1 MKLSHIKIL
10 ALLLSAAVLSA
21 CGKSDAQINTDDI
34 AASIQQS
41 VQQSIIEENEVARLQ
56 SYETTTET
64 TISEPQILENDDF
77 RYVYDNDA
85 EGIKLLKYIGTGRD
99 IIIPD
104 EIDGQ
109 PVRIIGKDFAY
120 KADGIISITVSDSVT
135 EIQDRAFA
143 FSFGEIETVGAN
155 VEIIGN
161 SAFDH
166 CKIKHDLI
174 IPDSVKIIG
183 ESAFATM
190 NSDYGLSLGK
200 GVEIIKKSAFSG
212 AFENVDEITIP
223 GNVKEIEE
231 QAFFYNHINK
241 YNLEEGVE
249 YVGSLALK
257 LEYGGYVYLPQSL
270 KNIHRVAITA
280 DWFRVIY
287 NDTEYNTRD
296 VLNPALEANGVR
308 VFG

>member
-1 MKLSHIKIL
+1 MKLAHIR
-10 ALLLSAAVLSA
+10 LLVLFLSAGVLSA
-21 CGKSDAQINTDDI
+21 CGKSNDQINTDDI

-41 VQQSIIEENEVARLQ
+41 VQQSIIEENEAARLQ
-56 SYETTTET
+56 SYETTSET
-64 TISEPQILENDDF
+64 TVSEPQILENDDF
-77 RYVYDNDA
+77 RYVYDNEV

-143 FSFGEIETVGAN
+143 FSFGEIETIGAN
-155 VEIIGN
+155 VEVIGN

-190 NSDYGLSLGK
+190 NSDYGLTLGK
-200 GVEIIKKSAFSG
+200 GIEIIKKSAFSG

-249 YVGSLALK
+249 YVGSLALN

-270 KNIHRVAITA
+270 KNIHKIAITA